1 MLSVATNTGA
11 LMAKAA
17 ASSVN
22 RDMETAMQRL
32 SSGKRINAARDDAA
46 GMAISSRLE
55 SSVRGLNQSIRNA
68 LDGQALLDTAEGAM
82 QEQEAIL
89 QRIRELAVQ

>member
-1 MLSVATNTGA
+1 MLAIGTNTGA
-11 LMAKAA
+11 LMAQAA

-22 RDMETAMQRL
+22 RDMETSMQRL

-55 SSVRGLNQSIRNA
+55 SSVRGLNQSTRNA
-68 LDGQALLDTAEGAM
+68 MDGQALLDTAEGAM
-82 QEQEAIL
+82 QETEALL
-89 QRIRELAVQ
+89 QRIRELAV